1 MVSFKTGTATADELL
16 ARWRAGDVHVHECW
30 GFENIEDRKK
40 LVTGY
45 LERHL
50 KELDQTLLETLVT
63 VPGAEMVKLGTAVTV
78 KETVAV
84 CVTPPPVPVTVTG

>member
-50 KELDQTLLETLVT
+50 KELDQAHLKTLVT
-63 VPGAEMVKLGTAVTV
+63 VPGAENPLYLRVVLG
-78 KETVAV
+78 ELRIL
-84 CVTPPPVPVTVTG
+84 